1 LVTGERRYSDR
12 TIYGRVMV
20 EARPYWGHISGIF
33 LLNLLK
39 TPLNLLAPLPLMIVV
54 DNVISKSPLP
64 SALAQ
69 RTPAWFPT
77 STEWL
82 LVFAVALLVVVEL
95 LTQLQALATSL
106 LNTYT
111 RERLMLHFRALL
123 FNHAQWLPFARHDR
137 HGTTDAIYR
146 IQHDAY
152 AVPSIAVDGVIPFI
166 NSAIAFGTTVV
177 VIAWIEPTLALIALV
192 VAPALAALTWGY
204 RGTLRVRHRQ
214 VKALESSALAIV
226 QEVLTSLRLVKA
238 FGQEDRE
245 QRRFLSRAS
254 EGMRARMRVAL
265 VDGSF
270 WVAIIFVNALGAG
283 FVLYF
288 GVRSVLSGAITLGSL
303 LVVMG
308 YLAELYNPLYTMS
321 RKVASLQSSLASAE
335 RAFAL
340 LDEERDV
347 PERLDPRPLSRA
359 TGEVEFRNVSFSYE
373 DTRLVLQG
381 VSFKVE
387 PGTRVGITGQ
397 TGSGKT
403 TLISLL
409 SRFYDPTSGAVLLDG
424 ADLRD
429 FRVSDLRRQ
438 FAVVMQ
444 DPVLFSTTIGDNIAY
459 GKPGATIDEIMA
471 AAKTAGIHDFVASLP
486 EKYDTAVGEKGMTL
500 SGGERQRISLA
511 RAFLI
516 DAPILILDE
525 PTSSVDT
532 KTETAIIDA
541 MERLMEGRTTFIVAH
556 RLSTLEKCNLR
567 VHVENGIFT
576 VVPARNDLDA
586 ADGALQVYSDGS
598 GSEGHG

>member
-1 LVTGERRYSDR
+1 
-12 TIYGRVMV
+12 
-20 EARPYWGHISGIF
+20 
-33 LLNLLK
+33 
-39 TPLNLLAPLPLMIVV
+39 
-54 DNVISKSPLP
+54 
-64 SALAQ
+64 
-69 RTPAWFPT
+69 
-77 STEWL
+77 
-82 LVFAVALLVVVEL
+82 
-95 LTQLQALATSL
+95 
-106 LNTYT
+106 
-111 RERLMLHFRALL
+111 
-123 FNHAQWLPFARHDR
+123 
-137 HGTTDAIYR
+137 
-146 IQHDAY
+146 
-152 AVPSIAVDGVIPFI
+152 
-166 NSAIAFGTTVV
+166 
-177 VIAWIEPTLALIALV
+177 
-192 VAPALAALTWGY
+192 
-204 RGTLRVRHRQ
+204 
-214 VKALESSALAIV
+214 
-226 QEVLTSLRLVKA
+226 
-238 FGQEDRE
+238 
-245 QRRFLSRAS
+245 
-254 EGMRARMRVAL
+254 MRVAL

-308 YLAELYNPLYTMS
+308 YLAQLYDPLYTMS
-321 RKVASLQSSLASAE
+321 RQVVSLQSGFASAE
-335 RAFAL
+335 RAFTL

-347 PERLDPRPLSRA
+347 TERPDPRPLSRT
-359 TGEVEFRNVSFSYE
+359 TGLVEFSNVSFSYE

-532 KTETAIIDA
+532 ADAIIDA

-556 RLSTLEKCNLR
+556 RLSTLRTATLGSMWTTDR
-567 VHVENGIFT
+567 HSRSVRRFGRGGWAFRGT
-576 VVPARNDLDA
+576 
-586 ADGALQVYSDGS
+586 SGS
-598 GSEGHG
+598 GSGAMGNKDKTVVLLDGLAVHPAFLAWKHICPASTPPASIELLKGENGKTAVYRLRGVTGAGGPVIVKRRSFGELSGEARIYNDVFPVLSLPVVNCYGYLEEFIGNSWLFLEDAGDLRYSPDNPRIAPWDRLDGLLHSTSPKSSRTCVTPGQRNSFRSAR

>member
-1 LVTGERRYSDR
+1 
-12 TIYGRVMV
+12 MV
-20 EARPYWGHISGIF
+20 ESRSYWGHISGIF

-39 TPLNLLAPLPLMIVV
+39 TPLNLLALLPLKIVV

-64 SALAQ
+64 PALAQ
-69 RTPAWFPT
+69 MTPAWIPT
-77 STEWL
+77 STAWL
-82 LVFAVALLVVVEL
+82 LVFAVTLLVVVEL
-95 LTQLQALATSL
+95 LAQLRSLASSL
-106 LNTYT
+106 LKTYT
-111 RERLMLHFRALL
+111 AEQLMLHFRALL
-123 FNHAQWLPFARHDR
+123 FYHAQWLPFARHDR

-152 AVPSIAVDGVIPFI
+152 ALPTVAVDGIIPFI
-166 NSAIAFGTTVV
+166 HSAIAFGTTVV
-177 VIAWIEPTLALIALV
+177 VIAWIEPTLALISLI
-192 VAPALAALTWGY
+192 VAPALVALTWGY
-204 RGTLRVRHRQ
+204 RGTLRSRHRQ
-214 VKALESSALAIV
+214 VKALESSALAVV

-245 QRRFLSRAS
+245 QRRFLNRAS
-254 EGMRARMRVAL
+254 EGMLARLRVAF
-265 VDGSF
+265 VDGTYA
-270 WVAIIFVNALGAG
+270 VGIIFVNAIGAG

-288 GVRSVLSGAITLGSL
+288 GAQSVQSGAITLGSL

-308 YLAELYNPLYTMS
+308 YLAQLYDPLYTMS
-321 RKVASLQSSLASAE
+321 RQVGSLQSGFASAE
-335 RAFAL
+335 RAFTL

-347 PERLDPRPLSRA
+347 TERPDPRPLSRT
-359 TGEVEFRNVSFSYE
+359 TGLVEFSNVSFSYE

-387 PGTRVGITGQ
+387 PGTRVGITGR

-403 TLISLL
+403 TLLSLL
-409 SRFYDPTSGAVLLDG
+409 TRFYDPTSGAILIDG
-424 ADLRD
+424 ADIRD
-429 FRVSDLRRQ
+429 FRVVDLRRQ

-459 GKPGATIDEIMA
+459 GKPDATIDEIIE
-471 AAKTAGIHDFVASLP
+471 AAKAAGIHNFVASLP
-486 EKYDTAVGEKGMTL
+486 EKYDTPVGENGMTL

-556 RLSTLEKCNLR
+556 RLSTLENCNLR
-567 VHVENGIFT
+567 LHVDNGIVT
-576 VVPARNDLDA
+576 VVPSGNGSDA
-586 ADGALQVYSDGS
+586 ADGAFHVVTSRS
-598 GSEGHG
+598 GSEGHGQ